1 MHLGGHCLWTAQLV
15 RCLCGHGSDWMSVVV
30 SGVWVLILDL
40 LVFEGNVVMLMGL
53 STAGSLH
60 CMLLGS
66 LIL

>member
-1 MHLGGHCLWTAQLV
+1 
-15 RCLCGHGSDWMSVVV
+15 MSVVV

-40 LVFEGNVVMLMGL
+40 LVFEGNLVMLMGL